1 MKTMGSLKGVE
12 ESKPEVIRKN
22 QMPTTQYGLIPWSY
36 LERTSRMVILF

>member
-22 QMPTTQYGLIPWSY
+22 QMPTQYGLIPWSY